1 MPLEIIRNDIVNMRT
16 DVIVNATDCFLS
28 GSGGVDRRIH
38 LSAGKELDA
47 ECSSIGGCQT
57 GKAVIT
63 SGYHLPCKYIIH
75 TVGPV
80 WKGGS
85 SGEIKDLESCYLSA
99 LSLALRYNCKTAAF
113 PIISAGSFG
122 FPKELALKT
131 AVGAIGRFLNE
142 YDMTV
147 YLVVFDKTV
156 FNIGER
162 LYSDIA
168 EYIDDRY
175 TEVYNE
181 THGGYSRR
189 LSESREC
196 AREEP
201 MATMLAPEFKRDAHG
216 DYRAELQK
224 QMKSL
229 DESFSQMLLRKID
242 EKGMKDSECY
252 KKANI
257 DRKLFSKI
265 RNDANYRPSKPTA
278 AAFAVALELT
288 LPETQELM
296 RKAGFALSH
305 SSKFDIIVEY
315 FISRG
320 VYDIFEINEAL
331 FAFDQS
337 ILGGRI

>member
-63 SGYHLPCKYIIH
+63 SGCRLPCKYIIH

-175 TEVYNE
+175 AELYGSAGCLTEPEMCVRE
-181 THGGYSRR
+181 TVSMP
-189 LSESREC
+189 LC
-196 AREEP
+196 
-201 MATMLAPEFKRDAHG
+201 APEYKDGAQDDVKLEIRRRIDG
-216 DYRAELQK
+216 I
-224 QMKSL
+224 

-252 KKANI
+252 KRANI

-265 RNDANYRPSKPTA
+265 RSDANYRPSKPTA

-337 ILGGRI
+337 ILGGRA